1 MVVDY
6 NNEYFVTI
14 KECYMKLTVSLENE
28 SEEVKKVL
36 YKEKRILDGVLTL
49 ENIEKLI
56 NNKYK
61 FNLTEMERYYIITSI
76 YVSNKSNEIVR
87 YS

>member
-1 MVVDY
+1 
-6 NNEYFVTI
+6 
-14 KECYMKLTVSLENE
+14 MKLTVSLENE

-36 YKEKRILDGVLTL
+36 YKEKRILDGILTF

-61 FNLTEMERYYIITSI
+61 FNLTEMERYYIISYNPMVV
-76 YVSNKSNEIVR
+76 YVIFYYFRLYFLLFYEN
-87 YS
+87 

>member
-1 MVVDY
+1 
-6 NNEYFVTI
+6 
-14 KECYMKLTVSLENE
+14 MKLTVSLENE

-36 YKEKRILDGVLTL
+36 YKEKRILDGILTF